1 MKKILLICG
10 MLLHLLSVNADNV
23 GLEFSDELFTYRESY
38 IMNVSRGN
46 GVFVKAK
53 DPQTLSGDIVIPSH
67 VTYQGKSYPV
77 IRVDACG
84 FSETKIT
91 SVELPKTLLEI
102 GDDAFWNCPNLEKV
116 VLSSRIYRI
125 RACAFR
131 GCKRL
136 KTIESHMYYPS
147 PIIEEPYM
155 KESGVTPTIYVPKG
169 SLAFYQSEEGWKKMS
184 TTFIEKDEIEQDTT
198 LLSYE
203 ILNDR
208 NVVVYPYSKNIRGK
222 VEIPSEVTIG
232 SHKYTVVSMGSF
244 INCRRVVEIKLS
256 ETIKEISSFKNCESL
271 KSLYI
276 PRSVGADEVW
286 GITYDAIV
294 SGCNKLEEIIVEEGS
309 KSYKVDGNA
318 LLSFDGT
325 IMCGYMAG
333 RTDKEYA
340 IPDGVT
346 CLVEELFKDND
357 KLQKITVPSGVTV
370 IPHYCF
376 YNAKSLQNVTLK
388 GPVTTIRQWAFAE
401 SGITSFTIPQTVEMI
416 ENEAFFCYNLK
427 ILTSK
432 MVKPINI
439 LNDVFS
445 KSIYDNAILYVPTGR
460 SSYYKSTSG
469 WSQFIHIE
477 EKDMSDVIY
486 DDNPFDNIQENQMVM
501 GYYIA
506 DSFDDYVSWDKT
518 PGTYEF
524 LYPIGYAPAG
534 QYKMCI
540 SFTKEDLASYVGNA
554 IKHMRFALSNTRNLS
569 NVAFWIGRSKEEES
583 IYHLYYQPVSNLQ
596 EGWNVVTLDTP
607 FELSDDLDSIF
618 IGIDY
623 YQEGWNAPIPL
634 HQIVPGIPMKG
645 AGYMYGSYKG
655 TKGMWVN
662 VGEVLP
668 YYVPIQCLIEGD
680 HIPQY
685 DIRMI
690 HSVSNRYFKTGENVN
705 GEVYLQN
712 WGKMSPDEIFELV
725 CIIDGKEIAKNS
737 IARGGSGLE
746 PSRKPFGMPIGGKI
760 PKDTPSGEYD
770 MKVAVSSI
778 MDKAPEYTAGDTI
791 AVKIK
796 IYNHDMGRQRS
807 LIECHQT
814 FSCGNT
820 ASTDEDALKMIGDGS
835 HYILLN
841 EHFDDELECEASRA
855 YLVEDTITGRQT
867 IFFINRWVDEYV
879 YRDYNTLPSF
889 ADVHISSSY
898 DESQHML
905 HIKVKGTRNEDFLP
919 VEKWANLTVLLS
931 EDNVVYPTYNDLTG
945 KWEESYRHN
954 ALLRTNV
961 SAIWGDPIDWV
972 GDNYEMNYQ
981 IRLKDDWVKDNMHI
995 IAFISKP
1002 FNGKNRNELNL
1013 INCNIFDVKDSK
1025 AVTAIDNVINRYDND
1040 EYKAEDIYTLQGRK
1054 VHSKTSLPSGMYFI
1068 NGKKVVIR

>member
-1 MKKILLICG
+1 MKRLLFICG
-10 MLLHLLSVNADNV
+10 LLFHLLSVNADNV

-38 IMNVSRGN
+38 IMNVSHGN
-46 GVFVKAK
+46 GLFVKAK

-67 VTYQGKSYPV
+67 VNYQGKSYPV
-77 IRVDACG
+77 IRVEGYG

-91 SVELPKTLLEI
+91 SVELPQTLLEI
-102 GDDAFWNCPNLEKV
+102 GDDAFWNCPNLKKV

-131 GCKRL
+131 GCKKL
-136 KTIESHMYYPS
+136 KTIESRMYYPS

-184 TTFIEKDEIEQDTT
+184 TTFVEKDEIEQDTT

-203 ILNDR
+203 ILNDKY
-208 NVVVYPYSKNIRGK
+208 VEVDPYSLNIRGK
-222 VEIPSEVTIG
+222 VDIPSEVTIDG
-232 SHKYTVVSMGSF
+232 HEYTVVMGSF
-244 INCRRVVEIKLS
+244 INCRRMAEIKLP
-256 ETIKEISSFKNCESL
+256 ETIINICSFRNCERL

-276 PRSVGADEVW
+276 PKSVVSI
-286 GITYDAIV
+286 GIFSEGVYDPIV
-294 SGCNKLEEIIVEEGS
+294 AGCNKLEEIIVEEGS
-309 KSYKVDGNA
+309 KLFKVDGNA
-318 LLSFDGT
+318 LLSADGK

-333 RTDKEYA
+333 RTDKEYV
-340 IPDGVT
+340 IPEGVT
-346 CLVEELFKDND
+346 CLVENLFEDND
-357 KLQKITVPSGVTV
+357 KLQKITVPFGVIE
-370 IPHYCF
+370 IPHHCF
-376 YNAKSLQNVTLK
+376 YNAKSLQDVTLK
-388 GPVTTIRQWAFAE
+388 GPVTTIRQQAFAE
-401 SGITSFTIPQTVEMI
+401 SGITSFAIPQTVENI
-416 ENEAFFCYNLK
+416 ENGAFFCYNLK
-427 ILTSK
+427 TLTSK

-460 SSYYKSTSG
+460 SSYYKSTFG
-469 WSQFIHIE
+469 WNQFIHIE
-477 EKDMSDVIY
+477 EKDMPDVIY
-486 DDNPFDNIQENQMVM
+486 GDNPFDNIQENQMVM

-506 DSFDDYVSWDKT
+506 DSFDGYVSWDKD
-518 PGTYEF
+518 PGFYEF

-540 SFTKEDLASYVGNA
+540 SFTKDDLASYVGNA
-554 IKHMRFALSNTRNLS
+554 IKHMRFALSNTNNLS
-569 NVAFWIGRSKEEES
+569 NVAFWIGRSKDEES
-583 IYHLYYQPVSNLQ
+583 IYHLYYQPVPNLQ

-607 FELSDDLDSIF
+607 FELSNDLDSIF

-623 YQEGWNAPIPL
+623 YQDDWNAPIPL
-634 HQIVPGIPMKG
+634 HQIYPGIPMKG

-690 HSVSNRYFKTGENVN
+690 HSVSNRYFKTGEDVN
-705 GEVYLQN
+705 GAVFLQN

-725 CIIDGKEIAKNS
+725 CTIDGKEIGKNS
-737 IARGGSGLE
+737 YARGGPGLD
-746 PSRKPFGMPIGGKI
+746 PSRKPFEMPIGRKI
-760 PKDTPSGEYD
+760 PEDTPSGEYD
-770 MKVAVSSI
+770 MKVAVCSI

-796 IYNHDMGRQRS
+796 IYNHDMGRQKS
-807 LIECHQT
+807 LVECHQT
-814 FSCGNT
+814 FDCHNT
-820 ASTDEDALKMIGDGS
+820 ASIDEDALKMIGDGS

-841 EHFDDELECEASRA
+841 EHYDDELECEASKA
-855 YLVEDTITGRQT
+855 YLVEDTITGRKT
-867 IFFINRWVDEYV
+867 FSFINRWVDEYV
-879 YRDYNTLPSF
+879 YRDYTTLPSF
-889 ADVHISSSY
+889 ADIHISASY
-898 DESQHML
+898 DEIQRML
-905 HIKVKGTRNEDFLP
+905 YIKVKGTKNEDFVP

-945 KWEESYRHN
+945 KWEELYRHN

-1002 FNGKNRNELNL
+1002 YTGENRKELNL
-1013 INCNIFDVKDSK
+1013 INCNDFSVKDSET
-1025 AVTAIDNVINRYDND
+1025 VTSIENVINRYDD
-1040 EYKAEDIYTLQGRK
+1040 GAAEIYTLQGRK
-1054 VHSKTSLPSGMYFI
+1054 VFSKTSLPGGIYFV